1 METDLTGLSDNEIT
15 EVLYGNENIIRKT
28 LETFSW
34 VERSLEGC
42 IDHIELAMHVTTQS
56 IWDGLILLR
65 QKGVKLR
72 LITEVTNDNICYAKK
87 MMEIA
92 EVRHLKGVRSSFGI
106 ADGIQYLDHAISGR
120 DQLSHAIISN
130 VKAIVEAK
138 QYLFETLW
146 NIARPAEQA
155 IREIDEGIEPTKT
168 ELIHD
173 TKVSISRSLS
183 IIKSAKKE
191 VLVIWATA
199 RTFLIG
205 MDMGIAEIYAD
216 AIRNGALVKL
226 LIPYGD
232 DIEIFAKD
240 LKTLA
245 PQVETKIADKSL
257 ETKITILIVDQKE
270 VMTWELRDDTNKNP
284 YQAGGL
290 STYSNNKSI
299 ASSYVTIFETFWKQ
313 TELYEK
319 SQSFNKMQNEFINIA
334 AHELRTPIQ
343 PILGLTENLLSHAN
357 DTEQAKLLD
366 VINRNAKRLY
376 RLTEDI
382 LDVTKIESKSLQL
395 RKERFNLID
404 MINTAIVDSRG
415 QINREHKGNIRLE
428 LLYRQDIFVEADRN
442 RIYQVIMNLLN
453 NAIKFTKKDG
463 EIALTVAVEK
473 KDRYDEAIVSTK
485 NTGQGIHSDIKPR
498 LFTKFATKSEV
509 GGTGLGLF
517 ICKSIVEAHDG
528 RIWAENNPDEKGAT
542 FYFSLPLGR

>member
-205 MDMGIAEIYAD
+205 MDMGIAEIHAD

>member
-130 VKAIVEAK
+130 VKAIVETK